1 MGGTVEVEGLSK
13 SFGSQN
19 IWSDVTLTL
28 PPGEITA
35 LLGPSGTGKS
45 VFLKS
50 LMGLIRPEEGT
61 CVVNGV
67 DMVRAKESQRL
78 DLRKRFGVLFQDGA
92 LFGSMSVYD
101 NVAFPLRSHTHKTEA
116 EIRQIVN
123 DKLDLVGLLGQEHKL
138 PGEMSG
144 GMKKRAGL
152 ARSLVTEPEI
162 ILCDEPD
169 SGLDPVRTANLAQLL
184 LDVNAQTDATMLVVT
199 HNIELARTLP
209 DNLGMLYR
217 RHLVMFGPR
226 EEFLLTDHPVVSQFM
241 SGDPV
246 GPIGMSE
253 EVDHSL
259 VEPLVEEELVKAET
273 YSGVRSEGYRMDGLD
288 SVRAGARAIEVVP
301 RQLVP
306 SGGFPRASA
315 HRHADRIASGAAR
328 LYVADDEEVDR
339 GPVLRRPDLIS
350 RALTQVGALFALA
363 LDTIRA
369 AFRRPFA
376 GRELIEQFWFVTS
389 VSWVPA
395 MLVAIPFG
403 AVIALQLGTL
413 TVQVGAQ
420 SFTGAASVL
429 AVVQQAAPIVT
440 TLVIAGAGG
449 AAICADL
456 GARTIR
462 EEIEALKVIG
472 VDPVQHLVVPR
483 VIGCMGAAVLLNGLV
498 SVVGVLG
505 GYFFNVVVQG
515 GTPGA
520 YLSSFT
526 ALAQTSDLV
535 VGELKAL
542 VFGFLAG
549 VVAAYR
555 GLNTRP
561 GPKGV
566 GESVNQSVVV
576 TFLLLFFVNFV
587 ITTLYLQ
594 LVPGKGA

>member
-1 MGGTVEVEGLSK
+1 VR
-13 SFGSQN
+13 
-19 IWSDVTLTL
+19 
-28 PPGEITA
+28 EIA
-35 LLGPSGTGKS
+35 
-45 VFLKS
+45 
-50 LMGLIRPEEGT
+50 M
-61 CVVNGV
+61 
-67 DMVRAKESQRL
+67 Q
-78 DLRKRFGVLFQDGA
+78 
-92 LFGSMSVYD
+92 
-101 NVAFPLRSHTHKTEA
+101 
-116 EIRQIVN
+116 
-123 DKLDLVGLLGQEHKL
+123 KLDMVGLLGQEHKL
-138 PGEMSG
+138 PGEISG
-144 GMKKRAGL
+144 GMRKRAGL

-217 RHLVMFGPR
+217 RRLVMYGPR
-226 EEFLLTDHPVVSQFM
+226 EQFLLTDHPVVSQFM
-241 SGDPV
+241 AGDPA

-253 EVDHSL
+253 ETDHSL
-259 VEPLVEEELVKAET
+259 DPALDDTYGYATDHGGAPTLVRT
-273 YSGVRSEGYRMDGLD
+273 
-288 SVRAGARAIEVVP
+288 GARAIEVLP
-301 RQLVP
+301 RQLMP
-306 SGGFPRASA
+306 ASGLTRSASD
-315 HRHADRIASGAAR
+315 RHARRVGGGHGQLFI
-328 LYVADDEEVDR
+328 ADDEEADR
-339 GPVLRRPDLIS
+339 PPAVRRPDPLA
-350 RALTQVGALFALA
+350 RALDRIGEFFALG
-363 LDTIRA
+363 LDTLRA
-369 AFRRPFA
+369 SARRPFA
-376 GRELIEQFWFVTS
+376 ARELLDQLWFVTS

-395 MLVAIPFG
+395 MLIAIPFG

-456 GARTIR
+456 GSRTIR
-462 EEIEALKVIG
+462 DEIDALRVIG
-472 VDPVQHLVVPR
+472 TDPVQRLVVPR
-483 VIGCMGAAVLLNGLV
+483 VWACVIAAVLLNGLV

-505 GYFFNVVVQG
+505 GYFFNVIVQG

-526 ALAQTSDLV
+526 ALAQISDLW
-535 VGELKAL
+535 VGELKAVL
-542 VFGFLAG
+542 FGFLAG

-555 GLNTRP
+555 GLHTRP
-561 GPKGV
+561 GPRGV

-587 ITTLYLQ
+587 VTTLYLQ